1 MLREIPSGKLRELPN
16 EAAVNVK
23 DRLRDIREF
32 LRAHRH
38 DRLRGGRA
46 PAGMP
51 GPAGQIGE
59 LLGHAASV
67 VDDTLTLAESLSTTL
82 LPLPDGEPACCRPL
96 AVYFPAGAGASWR
109 GERTFRHD
117 MYAAAK
123 QASTAFG
130 LETAGLRES
139 AFSSAHSAMRRR
151 HGALLAGLQAAP
163 AAERRQRVAGVLAAL
178 TIELRSAVLGENS
191 LRGEKQAEAERF
203 VRRYVPGLLASG
215 MASLSADAPQSPDCS
230 QLALLGTEAR
240 EERIAAV
247 LSQASPGDLAS
258 LYERLLAHLA

>member
-1 MLREIPSGKLRELPN
+1 MLREIPSGKLRALPN

-32 LRAHRH
+32 VRAHRH
-38 DRLRGGRA
+38 DRLPGGRA
-46 PAGMP
+46 PADMP

-82 LPLPDGEPACCRPL
+82 LPLPEGEPACCRPL

-109 GERTFRHD
+109 GERAFRHD

-130 LETAGLRES
+130 LETASLRES
-139 AFSSAHSAMRRR
+139 AFSSAHSAMRRC
-151 HGALLAGLQAAP
+151 HGALLAGLQAP

-178 TIELRSAVLGENS
+178 TIELRRAVLAEAG
-191 LRGEKQAEAERF
+191 LRGEEPAEAERF

-215 MASLSADAPQSPDCS
+215 LASLSVDAAQSPDCS
-230 QLALLGTEAR
+230 QLVLLGTEAR
-240 EERIAAV
+240 EERIAAA
-247 LSQASPGDLAS
+247 LSQASPGELAT
-258 LYERLLAHLA
+258 LYERLLTHLA